1 LSRWQD
7 LVHPEDLSAS
17 ADSFK
22 RCANE
27 GANFAVELRYVR
39 SAGSPRWIRTSGA
52 LVRDTES
59 RPHSV
64 LMTLCDVTEHHRT
77 EDDLMD
83 ADRRKDEFLA
93 ILSHE
98 LRNPLGCLQNSL
110 EIIKRAGDHHE
121 LLEQACAIMERQ
133 RVQMQQVIDD
143 LQAMTRLSR
152 GKLKVRKQRATLA
165 AVLREALEVTRPLI
179 DGPRH
184 ELVIT
189 IPPEA
194 NDLEADPAR
203 LVQVFSNL
211 ISNACKYMDPGGRIA
226 VIAERQG
233 GDVVVSVKDTGI
245 GISAEHLPTLFT
257 IFTQVDSG
265 FERSKGGL
273 GIGLTLVQGLV
284 ELHGGSVTAHSEGL
298 GKGSTFVVR
307 LPATAAASPRSAS

>member
-1 LSRWQD
+1 
-7 LVHPEDLSAS
+7 
-17 ADSFK
+17 
-22 RCANE
+22 
-27 GANFAVELRYVR
+27 
-39 SAGSPRWIRTSGA
+39 
-52 LVRDTES
+52 
-59 RPHSV
+59 
-64 LMTLCDVTEHHRT
+64 MTLCDVTEHHRT